1 MPAIFVTATGTDIGK
16 TFVTLGL
23 IDHLRRRGREVAAL
37 KPVVSGFDRETM
49 ADSDPAR
56 ILGALGRTANE
67 AAIAKISPWRF
78 AAPLSPDMAAR
89 REGRSI
95 DFNALTGFC
104 RQAMAAAENP
114 LVIEGVGGVMVPFDD
129 NATVL
134 DLMAELAIPAILVAG
149 TYLGTLSHVLTAMA
163 AAAQRSVEIRALV
176 LNETTGTTI
185 PVEET
190 IATLK
195 NFCPALPILTL
206 RRGTLAEN
214 QASFARLADLCFA

>member
-23 IDHLRRRGREVAAL
+23 IDHLRRTGREVAAL

-49 ADSDPAR
+49 AGSDPAH
-56 ILGALGRTANE
+56 ILKALGRDATE
-67 AAIAKISPWRF
+67 TVIPEISPWRF

-95 DFNALTGFC
+95 DFHALVGFC
-104 RQAMAAAENP
+104 RQAMAAAENL
-114 LVIEGVGGVMVPFDD
+114 LVIEGVGGLMVPFDD
-129 NATVL
+129 RATVL
-134 DLMAELAIPAILVAG
+134 DLMAELTIPAILVAG
-149 TYLGTLSHVLTAMA
+149 TYLGTLSHILTAMS

-176 LNETTGTTI
+176 LNETPGTTI

-190 IATLK
+190 IATLR
-195 NFCPALPILTL
+195 NFCPTLPILTL
-206 RRGTLAEN
+206 KRGSPAEN
-214 QASFARLADLCFA
+214 QASFALLADLCFA